1 MKPAILVID
10 MLNDFV
16 TGELKCDTAQEIIPN
31 ISQLLNAARE
41 YDWPVVYCN
50 DTHFQCDS
58 ELKKWGPHAMKGT
71 KGAEVIPELNPTSKD
86 YIVEKRTY
94 SGFYETGL
102 DLLLRDLKIDTV
114 IITGMHT
121 NICDRHTAADAF
133 FRGYKIVIA
142 SDGTGTFTK
151 EEHEQGL
158 KYLEE
163 IYNAEIKS
171 VKEIIELSKPLLTL

>member
-1 MKPAILVID
+1 

-31 ISQLLNAARE
+31 ISQLLKNSRK
-41 YDWPVVYCN
+41 YDIPVIYCN
-50 DTHFQCDS
+50 DAHLKCDS
-58 ELKKWGPHAMKGT
+58 ELRKWGHHAMKGT
-71 KGAEVIPELNPTSKD
+71 KGAEVIPELEPAVND
-86 YIVEKRTY
+86 YIIEKRTY
-94 SGFYETGL
+94 SGFFETGL
-102 DLLLRDLKIDTV
+102 DLLLRELHSDTI

-158 KYLEE
+158 KYLAD
-163 IYNAEIKS
+163 IYNAEIQT
-171 VKEIIELSKPLLTL
+171 VKEIIENSKK

>member
-1 MKPAILVID
+1 MKSAVLVID

-16 TGELKCDTAQEIIPN
+16 TGELKCDTAQEIIPS
-31 ISQLLNAARE
+31 IQKLLNAARE
-41 YDWPVVYCN
+41 LDIPVIFCN
-50 DTHFQCDS
+50 DAHLPCDS
-58 ELKKWGPHAMKGT
+58 ELKKWGSHALKGSN
-71 KGAEVIPELNPTSKD
+71 GAEVIPELDPTPKD
-86 YIVEKRTY
+86 YIIEKRTY
-94 SGFYETGL
+94 SGFFETGL
-102 DLLLRDLKIDTV
+102 DLLLRDLHSNTV

-158 KYLEE
+158 KYLED
-163 IYNAEIKS
+163 IYNAQIKS
-171 VKEIIELSKPLLTL
+171 TDEIIDSFS